1 MMSTIII
8 DHSNIESELSS
19 IILEMTFF
27 KNKVI
32 NLNTISENDKI
43 LIWENKIYKD
53 TDYLFIQPLTRFILG
68 QGRFTIQTYLDTEFK
83 QYFVLLNKLSNIY
96 HILPNNDKNYL
107 LLINNIKINVYFI
120 ISILPGI
127 TNIRNYY
134 YTSPP
139 DINLILNPI
148 IYTLTDFKNKYK
160 HLLIDKKHC

>member
-68 QGRFTIQTYLDTEFK
+68 QSRFTIQTYLDNEFK
-83 QYFVLLNKLSNIY
+83 QYFVILNKLSNIY

-120 ISILPGI
+120 MSILPGI
-127 TNIRNYY
+127 INIRNYY
-134 YTSPP
+134 YTNPP